1 MKFLKNMKLSVRISS
16 IILVVTLAGMTALWL
31 IISQNVSSIVEGNIS
46 NQMNDAVTSRAAI
59 IQDYVSGTENT
70 MVEFSLAAEVK
81 NLLKNPE
88 DPEAVAAAQAYTE
101 KYGAVE
107 GIFEGLYI
115 ATPDSHVLTHTN
127 PNVVGIYTR
136 KGDGLE
142 SLQKDIL
149 SKRQVTNAGIMMS
162 KGSSNAMVMS
172 LYYPIYE
179 NDACIGFVGSA
190 VYADRLM
197 ESIANLEIKGLPNK
211 EYMFLNAADSTY
223 IYNQDSTL
231 INTVSEDKGCLDIIE
246 TIKSGKTD
254 TTGTYSYTDN
264 DGTSF
269 LAVYHYMSDRNW
281 IFMVKDKY
289 SEVFNSVNSV
299 NLIVTVVC
307 VTFSIILVVITLILM
322 GSVGREL
329 TTVKKSIEGIG
340 RLELDAAKLT
350 EKYTGRKD
358 EVGKISDA
366 LSKLSVTL
374 KNAVNDIGR
383 IIGEMSEGNLTVDVA
398 QNKDYY
404 IGDFK
409 ALANSLEKL
418 NQLNS
423 SLVELMRN
431 ITEAAEQVHTGSGQV
446 ATGSNYLSSA
456 AIEQTASIELL
467 AQNIHE
473 IEGQA
478 SSNSV
483 SCSDAQ
489 GLIVQTYDH
498 AREANN
504 EMSMLTEAMDNIG
517 SSSAKISNIIK
528 TIEDIA
534 FQTNILALNAAIE
547 AARAGEVGKGFAV
560 VADEVRM
567 LASKSAEAVSD
578 TTKLIEQSNE
588 AVREGSDVVSR
599 TAESMSLLN
608 DCIIKVKSIV
618 ETIADSSNKQTQM
631 VNKIDDDIS
640 KIAGTVQANSA
651 TAEESAAVSEQL
663 SGQAGMLKDLV
674 SKFNF

>member
-1 MKFLKNMKLSVRISS
+1 MKLSVRISS

-70 MVEFSLAAEVK
+70 MVEFSLASEVK

-136 KGDGLE
+136 KGDSLE

-149 SKRQVTNAGIMMS
+149 SKRQVINAGIMMS

-179 NDACIGFVGSA
+179 NDVCIGFVGSA

-211 EYMFLNAADSTY
+211 EYIFLNAADSTY

-246 TIKSGKTD
+246 TVKSGKTD

-264 DGTSF
+264 DGISY
-269 LAVYHYMSDRNW
+269 LAVYNYMSDRNW

-299 NLIVTVVC
+299 NLIVTAVC
-307 VTFSIILVVITLILM
+307 VPFSIILVAITLILM
-322 GSVGREL
+322 GSVRREL

-446 ATGSNYLSSA
+446 ATGSSYLSSA

-483 SCSDAQ
+483 SC
-489 GLIVQTYDH
+489 
-498 AREANN
+498 
-504 EMSMLTEAMDNIG
+504 
-517 SSSAKISNIIK
+517 
-528 TIEDIA
+528 
-534 FQTNILALNAAIE
+534 
-547 AARAGEVGKGFAV
+547 
-560 VADEVRM
+560 
-567 LASKSAEAVSD
+567 
-578 TTKLIEQSNE
+578 
-588 AVREGSDVVSR
+588 SDVVSR

>member
-1 MKFLKNMKLSVRISS
+1 
-16 IILVVTLAGMTALWL
+16 
-31 IISQNVSSIVEGNIS
+31 
-46 NQMNDAVTSRAAI
+46 
-59 IQDYVSGTENT
+59 
-70 MVEFSLAAEVK
+70 
-81 NLLKNPE
+81 
-88 DPEAVAAAQAYTE
+88 
-101 KYGAVE
+101 
-107 GIFEGLYI
+107 
-115 ATPDSHVLTHTN
+115 
-127 PNVVGIYTR
+127 
-136 KGDGLE
+136 
-142 SLQKDIL
+142 
-149 SKRQVTNAGIMMS
+149 
-162 KGSSNAMVMS
+162 
-172 LYYPIYE
+172 
-179 NDACIGFVGSA
+179 
-190 VYADRLM
+190 
-197 ESIANLEIKGLPNK
+197 
-211 EYMFLNAADSTY
+211 
-223 IYNQDSTL
+223 
-231 INTVSEDKGCLDIIE
+231 
-246 TIKSGKTD
+246 
-254 TTGTYSYTDN
+254 
-264 DGTSF
+264 
-269 LAVYHYMSDRNW
+269 MSDRNW

-307 VTFSIILVVITLILM
+307 VTFSIILVAITLILM

>member
-1 MKFLKNMKLSVRISS
+1 MKLLKNVKLSVRISS

-46 NQMNDAVTSRAAI
+46 NQMNDAVNSRAAI
-59 IQDYVSGTENT
+59 IQNYVSGAENT
-70 MVEFSLAAEVK
+70 MVEFSLGSEVK
-81 NLLKNPE
+81 NLLRNPE
-88 DPEAVAAAQAYTE
+88 DPAAVAAAQEYTV
-101 KYGAVE
+101 KFAAVE

-127 PNVVGIYTR
+127 EKVIGIYTR
-136 KGDGLE
+136 TGEALE
-142 SLQKDIL
+142 ALQRDIL
-149 SKRQVTNAGIMMS
+149 SKQQVTNGGIMMS
-162 KGSSNAMVMS
+162 KGGSNAMVMS
-172 LYYPIYE
+172 LYYPIYD
-179 NDACIGFVGSA
+179 NGSCIGFVGSA

-197 ESIANLEIKGLPNK
+197 ESISNLEIKGLPNK
-211 EYMFLNAADSTY
+211 EYIFLNAADARY
-223 IYNQDSTL
+223 IYNQDSSL
-231 INTVSEDKGCLDIIE
+231 INEVSEDKGCLDIIE

-254 TTGTYSYTDN
+254 TTGTYSYTDS
-264 DGTSF
+264 DGTSY
-269 LAVYHYMSDRNW
+269 LAVYHYLSDRNW

-289 SEVFNSVNSV
+289 SEVFSSVSSV
-299 NLIVTVVC
+299 NLITTAVC
-307 VTFSIILVVITLILM
+307 VPFTIILVAITLIIM

-329 TTVKKSIEGIG
+329 NTVKKSIEGIG

-366 LSKLSVTL
+366 LSHLSVTL

-383 IIGEMSEGNLTVDVA
+383 ILGEMSEGNLTVDVA

-404 IGDFK
+404 IGDFT
-409 ALANSLEKL
+409 AIANSLEKI
-418 NQLNS
+418 NRLNS
-423 SLVELMRN
+423 NLVELMRN

-446 ATGSNYLSSA
+446 ATGSNYLSA
-456 AIEQTASIELL
+456 ASIEQTSSIDQL
-467 AQNIHE
+467 AENIHE

-478 SSNSV
+478 TANSE

-489 GLIVQTYDH
+489 ELISQTYGH
-498 AREANN
+498 VREANDR
-504 EMSMLTEAMDNIG
+504 MSMLTEAMENIG

-560 VADEVRM
+560 VADEVRL

-588 AVREGSDVVSR
+588 AVREGSDVVNR
-599 TAESMSLLN
+599 TAEAMSLLN
-608 DCIIKVKSIV
+608 DNIIKVKSIV
-618 ETIADSSNKQTQM
+618 ETIADSSSKQNQM

-674 SKFNF
+674 SRFNF